1 MLFGSKLN
9 FYFHFHLSSNH
20 PQQHLYLI
28 YIVPSKSFQLVSL
41 WFNYSSIYIYLPSE
55 VPLLLLL
62 IIIISFFYVQNEE
75 PATDHQLLFP
85 STSTHYFLLEVVT
98 YQLLNYPLPL
108 LSSSIPSIDLPM
120 DRGRRPDSN
129 VKSQIIVI
137 ALGSI
142 TLLLEVIL
150 IIILIAIY
158 LHLLLL
164 VSIGVYQVLVAL
176 HIAQLH
182 LDIPVIPIRHR
193 VPSAIELL

>member
-1 MLFGSKLN
+1 
-9 FYFHFHLSSNH
+9 
-20 PQQHLYLI
+20 
-28 YIVPSKSFQLVSL
+28 
-41 WFNYSSIYIYLPSE
+41 
-55 VPLLLLL
+55 
-62 IIIISFFYVQNEE
+62 
-75 PATDHQLLFP
+75 
-85 STSTHYFLLEVVT
+85 
-98 YQLLNYPLPL
+98 
-108 LSSSIPSIDLPM
+108 M

-150 IIILIAIY
+150 IIIIIAIY

-193 VPSAIELL
+193 VPSAIELYK